1 MIASSALGPRGPVDV
16 HDAPALR
23 HLLEHHRLCTEQHQ
37 RFAVLL
43 GMQFALAADPGEV
56 AGGARATA
64 HQLTVRIL
72 QELGV
77 ADGVM
82 NQVLVAAALGAA
94 GLQRSEEPT
103 TELQS
108 LMRNTDADF
117 CL

>member
-1 MIASSALGPRGPVDV
+1 MRRLPPCSTRTDTLLPYTTLFRSDV

-82 NQVLVAAALGAA
+82 TQVLDRKSTRLN
-94 GLQRSEEPT
+94 S
-103 TELQS
+103 S
-108 LMRNTDADF
+108 H
-117 CL
+117 

>member
-1 MIASSALGPRGPVDV
+1 MRISDWSSDV
-16 HDAPALR
+16 CSSDL
-23 HLLEHHRLCTEQHQ
+23 EQHQ

-56 AGGARATA
+56 AGGSRATA

-82 NQVLVAAALGAA
+82 TPVLLAAALGAA
-94 GLQRSEEPT
+94 GPPDQYLRGEQRIHGTQVARPE
-103 TELQS
+103 
-108 LMRNTDADF
+108 
-117 CL
+117 